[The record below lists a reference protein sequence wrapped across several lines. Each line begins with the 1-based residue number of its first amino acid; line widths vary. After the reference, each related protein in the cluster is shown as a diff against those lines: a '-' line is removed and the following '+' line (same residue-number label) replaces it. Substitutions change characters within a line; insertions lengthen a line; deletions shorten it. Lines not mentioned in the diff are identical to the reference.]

1 MIIYDENDKILSNI
15 ARVVRKRL
23 PENTDVEL
31 RIDKS
36 MDEMDSEI
44 KNGVISAGAYGQLLD
59 AAGRFLRNPKVSGK
73 FHSYKTIS
81 GMYFASHNS
90 NYYVSAPLEEIYEYI
105 EDLALWGMNT
115 MRMWFDLFYYKNMA
129 DGKEFADRMKAMIKY
144 AKSIGVKI
152 CLSIIS
158 NEAFH
163 VSPKELRA
171 DWTGGHDGYIKNL
184 NDHYHVEICPSKPG
198 GIEKILEYRRDWLET
213 FKDAAPDMIDIGP
226 YDEGGCTCPDCAP
239 WGANGYVRCCE
250 ALAKLVKEYFPEA
263 ELNLSLWMFGV
274 FTGNNI
280 EFEKLSEIL
289 ATDRLKDF
297 KYVGTDPYYQ
307 SYAYEIDMHRPLM
320 ARFEISMCDTVP
332 WGGYGTNP
340 IPKRIMEKWAPYSD
354 KNIGGCPYS
363 EGFYEDINKVI
374 SLRLYRDNQ
383 DPEITIRE
391 YLSYEFGFKG
401 EMLEKVADAI
411 INMEETLYRDFVE
424 GHRYL
429 VHNPE
434 KIPAI
439 EKTIIEA
446 DATLPE
452 NIRNKKRWQ
461 LIYLRAI
468 IDGELYRND
477 FTRNDKVMECFRK
490 IIEIGYLDNAS
501 FYIKPDVIVDSD
513 YGKEVLSIPEIMRI
527 VWGKKPDLGDEFKED
542 YYD

>member
-1 MIIYDENDKILSNI
+1 MIKYDKNDHILSNI
-15 ARVVRKRL
+15 ARIVKKRL
-23 PENTDVEL
+23 KCDRDITLV
-31 RIDKS
+31 IDKS
-36 MDEMDSEI
+36 MGEKESKIE
-44 KNGVISAGAYGQLLD
+44 NGVISAGAYGQLLD
-59 AAGRFLRNPKVSGK
+59 AIGRYLRNPEISGTFTSFK
-73 FHSYKTIS
+73 DIC

-90 NYYVSAPLEEIYEYI
+90 NYYVSAPLEELFEYI
-105 EDLALWGMNT
+105 DDLALWGMNT

-163 VSPKELRA
+163 ISPKELRA

-198 GIEKILEYRRDWLET
+198 GLEKILEYRRDWLET

-280 EFEKLSEIL
+280 EFEQLSERIKEG
-289 ATDRLKDF
+289 RLSDF
-297 KYVGTDPYYQ
+297 KHIGTDPYYQ
-307 SYAYEIDMHRPLM
+307 SYAYEIDMHKPLM
-320 ARFEISMCDTVP
+320 ARFEISMCDTIP

-340 IPKRIMEKWAPYSD
+340 IPMRIKEKWEPYAD
-354 KNIGGCPYS
+354 KNVGGCPYS

-383 DPEITIRE
+383 EPRVTVRE
-391 YLSYEFGFKG
+391 YVNYEFGLSG
-401 EMLEKVADAI
+401 DLLERVTDAI
-411 INMEETLYRDFVE
+411 MNMEETLYRDFVE

-429 VHNPE
+429 IKKPE
-434 KIPAI
+434 KVLEI
-439 EKTIIEA
+439 EKTIVEA

-452 NIRNKKRWQ
+452 NIRNTKRWQ
-461 LIYLRAI
+461 MIYLRAV
-468 IDGELYRND
+468 IDGEIVRND
-477 FTRNDKVMECFRK
+477 FTRNEKLLGYFRK
-490 IIEIGYLDNAS
+490 LIDLGYLHNAS
-501 FYIKPDVIVDSD
+501 FYIKPDVIIDAEH
-513 YGKEVLSIPEIMRI
+513 GKEVLSIPEIMRI
-527 VWGKKPDLGDEFKED
+527 VWGKKPDLGDEFKAD

>member
-1 MIIYDENDKILSNI
+1 MIKFDKNDEILSNI
-15 ARVVRKRL
+15 ARVVGKRL

-115 MRMWFDLFYYKNMA
+115 MRMWFDLFYYKNME
-129 DGKEFADRMKAMIKY
+129 DGKGFADRMKKIINF
-144 AKSIGVKI
+144 AKSIGMRVSMVN
-152 CLSIIS
+152 LS

-163 VSPKELRA
+163 TSPKELRA
-171 DWTGGHDGYIKNL
+171 DWTAGHDGYINPL

-198 GIEKILEYRRDWLET
+198 GMEQILEYRRQWLEV
-213 FKDAAPDMIDIGP
+213 FKDAAPDAIGVGP

-239 WGANGYVRCCE
+239 WGSNGYLRCCE
-250 ALAKLVKEYFPEA
+250 ELTKLIKEYMPDTEV
-263 ELNLSLWMFGV
+263 NLSTWQFGT
-274 FTGNNI
+274 FTGNND
-280 EFEKLSEIL
+280 EFDAL
-289 ATDRLKDF
+289 AKALADGRFPHCKS
-297 KYVGTDPYYQ
+297 VGADPYYQ
-307 SYAYEIDMHRPLM
+307 AYAYEIDMHRPLT
-320 ARFEISMCDTVP
+320 AGFEISMCDTVP

-340 IPKRIMEKWAPYSD
+340 VPKRIITSWKKYGHLH
-354 KNIGGCPYS
+354 IGGCPYS
-363 EGFYEDINKVI
+363 EGLYEDLNKVI
-374 SLRLYRDNQ
+374 MLRLYRDNQ

-391 YLSYEFGFKG
+391 YLCYEFKLQG
-401 EMLEKVADAI
+401 EMLEKTANAI
-411 INMEETLYRDFVE
+411 IDMEETLYRDFKD
-424 GHRYL
+424 GHYYP

-434 KIPAI
+434 KIPEI
-439 EKTIIEA
+439 EKTILEVNEK
-446 DATLPE
+446 LPE
-452 NIRNKKRWQ
+452 NIRNTKRWRY
-461 LIYLRAI
+461 IYLRAV

-477 FTRNDKVMECFRK
+477 FNRNEKL
-490 IIEIGYLDNAS
+490 IEYFSELVEMGYLHNSS
-501 FYIKPDVIVDSD
+501 FYIKPDVIRDED
-513 YGKEVLSIPEIMRI
+513 YGRTLTVADLKKI
-527 VWGKKPDLGDEFKED
+527 VWGGKPQLGDDFKEN